1 MEDSNTNQYQSDSD
15 LPRLEVRSDFLS
27 LARVKWKKKQRAD
40 NTEERHFRESFGIG
54 VLVALNI
61 WYMLIDSD
69 FFPENGTVEHYFWA
83 LMFMKVYGKMQVMCT
98 LAGGCDPKTFRKWSW
113 IFIEAIA
120 SCEYLVVSAFMSQ
133 TVNCCF
139 IN

>member
-1 MEDSNTNQYQSDSD
+1 MSHSRALLIIPKIDGYKAITKKCVGY
-15 LPRLEVRSDFLS
+15 RATRRFYATRWFL
-27 LARVKWKKKQRAD
+27 
-40 NTEERHFRESFGIG
+40 T
-54 VLVALNI
+54 
-61 WYMLIDSD
+61 
-69 FFPENGTVEHYFWA
+69 GTVEHYFWA
-83 LMFMKVYGKMQVMCT
+83 LMFMKVYGKMHVMCT

>member
-15 LPRLEVRSDFLS
+15 LPRLEARSDFLS
-27 LARVKWKKKQRAD
+27 LARVMWKKKQRAD

-69 FFPENGTVEHYFWA
+69 FFQ
-83 LMFMKVYGKMQVMCT
+83 KMV
-98 LAGGCDPKTFRKWSW
+98 L
-113 IFIEAIA
+113 
-120 SCEYLVVSAFMSQ
+120 
-133 TVNCCF
+133 
-139 IN
+139 